1 MRVIIRKTSEIALT
15 NFPGKRSKIIWTK
28 SLMFVKPMYKAW
40 KFNLLENE
48 TTVFENKKRIYTE
61 KVIQIF

>member
-1 MRVIIRKTSEIALT
+1 
-15 NFPGKRSKIIWTK
+15 
-28 SLMFVKPMYKAW
+28 MFVKPMYKAW